1 MSKFGLIRH
10 WQYLSQMARAQQY
23 LAFFLLVCLFSA
35 KAQEVVFERIGLEEG
50 LPTLSITDM
59 VRGPE
64 GFIWMASEGAGLL
77 RYDGYRFENFGL
89 KEFPLINQVVRSYK
103 GSRLYI
109 QDGRRLAEFQGKDF
123 KLIPLPEGAR
133 ILDICDFKGSLY
145 VALSKGIYHW
155 DGDSLFFHSAIPEG
169 FKDIGQ
175 LENQLVLC
183 TSEVLYAWQDAW
195 RPIDSSTYI
204 SLANGRA
211 DFYLAHGML
220 FNSKAAPL
228 EPDFQ
233 RGDSIAF
240 ALSNSSFN
248 VLVDQ
253 QYIYL
258 QNRIESD
265 GKAFIAID
273 YQGYFNASEI
283 KGVYSFQGLVLL
295 CTSRGIFK
303 MQSPFFREYIRKMPL
318 LNLSVDE
325 NTVFLGTPFGL
336 ELWPLQKVI
345 SLKGLVLAS
354 LVQNDTIYIATEA
367 GLYYKVEGQEAIHT
381 TPIDGFVFS
390 LGKGN
395 GEIWAAGSSGI
406 WRLKSGKW
414 QRILS
419 DEELGFASIFSI
431 QYLPQDGFWFA
442 SYTQGLWHFDGSTW
456 QHYQELAGV
465 NLDSISMSAVQPLPG
480 RRLAVGTISNG
491 LYIIDRSSSKAHLYG
506 LKDLEFAE
514 IRAFALSE
522 GELWIGTNKG
532 LVSLSDV
539 KESHK
544 AGESAQ
550 IHFFGPPVNGG
561 ALKEKQGELYA
572 AGEEGLFIWDFK
584 RFKQN
589 HHPGV
594 LALLEAELLRDENT
608 ADLNRWSTEAFSGLR
623 EFTELDHDQNYLRF
637 RYGLRSIVLPELIQ
651 YRYRLIGQ
659 SENWTYAGTR
669 REALFS
675 DLKAGRYTLEVE
687 SRYPWQ
693 GWSLSAKPYVFVVK
707 EAVWRTWWFWSL
719 IALALFGLA
728 YVYLRDRWQRREER
742 LRLEN
747 DLLEMERKALRLQM
761 NPHFIFNALD
771 SISSFIFKQD
781 PKMAVRYLN
790 NFAKLM
796 RLTLE
801 SSMEHIHPVET
812 EVSVLKNYLELEKLR
827 FNNKFEY
834 EIEVDEELDYD
845 IGLPPMLIQPHV
857 ENAILHG
864 LKPKEGTGFI
874 HISFKLD
881 GELLCCT
888 IEDDGIGREKAKD
901 LPNKKAHRSMATQI
915 NKDRIDLLKRSMNDV
930 IDLKIIDKYNQQ
942 GEACGT
948 KVIIRLPAQEL

>member
-1 MSKFGLIRH
+1 
-10 WQYLSQMARAQQY
+10 MARAHYY
-23 LAFFLLVCLFSA
+23 LLLFLMSCLFELR
-35 KAQEVVFERIGLEEG
+35 AQEAAFERIGLEEG
-50 LPTLSITDM
+50 LPTLAITDM
-59 VRGPE
+59 AQGPQ

-77 RYDGYRFENFGL
+77 RYDGYRFVNFGL
-89 KEFPLINQVVRSYK
+89 NDFPLINQVVCSFR
-103 GSRLYI
+103 GERLYI

-123 KLIPLPEGAR
+123 KLISLPEGAQV
-133 ILDICDFKGSLY
+133 LDIADFKGQLY
-145 VALSKGIYHW
+145 VALSKGLYHW
-155 DGDSLFFHSAIPEG
+155 DGDSLMYHSELPKD
-169 FKDIGQ
+169 FKSLGQ
-175 LENQLVLC
+175 IEDQLVLS
-183 TSEVLYAWQDAW
+183 TSDALYIWQEAWQ
-195 RPIDSSTYI
+195 PLDSSAYI
-204 SLANGRA
+204 SLARGKA
-211 DFYLAHGML
+211 DFYMARGLLHDLKG
-220 FNSKAAPL
+220 APL
-228 EPDFQ
+228 GPANQ
-233 RGDSIAF
+233 KGDSIRF
-240 ALSNSSFN
+240 ALGSSSFN
-248 VLVDQ
+248 AFVDQ
-253 QYIYL
+253 QNVYL
-258 QNRIESD
+258 QSRNESE
-265 GKAFIAID
+265 GTGFYTID
-273 YQGYFNASEI
+273 YQAYFNASEI
-283 KGVYSFQGLVLL
+283 KNIYSFQSLILL
-295 CTSRGIFK
+295 STSRGIFK
-303 MQSPFFREYIRKMPL
+303 MQSPFFQEFSRKLPL

-325 NTVFLGTPFGL
+325 NKVFLGTPFGL
-336 ELWPLQKVI
+336 EEWPYQKVI

-354 LVQNDTIYIATEA
+354 LVQGDTIYIATEA
-367 GLYYKVEGQEAIHT
+367 GLYYKIEGQASIHS

-390 LGKGN
+390 LAKGN
-395 GEIWAAGSSGI
+395 GEVWAAGSTGI
-406 WRLKSGKW
+406 WRFKEGEW
-414 QRILS
+414 QKLRS
-419 DEELGFASIFSI
+419 DEDLGFASIFSI
-431 QYLPQDGFWFA
+431 QYHPQDGFWFA
-442 SYTQGLWHFDGSTW
+442 SYTQGLWHFNSGNW
-456 QHYQELAGV
+456 QHFPELAGV
-465 NLDSISMSAVQPLPG
+465 KIDSIGISAIQPMSDK
-480 RRLAVGTISNG
+480 RLAVGTISNG
-491 LYIIDRSSSKAHLYG
+491 LYIIDQKTSQAQYFG

-522 GELWIGTNKG
+522 EELWIGTNKG
-532 LVSLSDV
+532 LVSLADLR
-539 KESHK
+539 ESQK

-550 IHFFGPPVNGG
+550 IHFFGPPINGG
-561 ALKEKQGELYA
+561 ALKENEGKLYA
-572 AGEEGLFIWDFK
+572 AGEEGLFIWDYK
-584 RFKQN
+584 RFRQY
-589 HHPGV
+589 HEPGV
-594 LALLEAELLRDENT
+594 LALLEAELLREENA
-608 ADLNRWSTEAFSGLR
+608 ADLKVWPTEAFSGLR
-623 EFTELDHDQNYLRF
+623 EFSELDHDQNYLRF
-637 RYGLRSIVLPELIQ
+637 RYGLRSILLPELIQ

-693 GWSLSAKPYVFVVK
+693 DWALSAKPYVFVVK

-719 IALALFGLA
+719 IVLAVLGLA
-728 YVYLRDRWQRREER
+728 YIYLRDRWQRREER

-771 SISSFIFKQD
+771 SISSFIFKKD

-827 FNNKFEY
+827 FNNKFDY

-864 LKPKEGTGFI
+864 LKPKEGKGFLQ
-874 HISFKLD
+874 ISFKLD
-881 GELLCCT
+881 EKLLCCT

-915 NKDRIDLLKRSMNDV
+915 NKDRIDLLKRSIDEV